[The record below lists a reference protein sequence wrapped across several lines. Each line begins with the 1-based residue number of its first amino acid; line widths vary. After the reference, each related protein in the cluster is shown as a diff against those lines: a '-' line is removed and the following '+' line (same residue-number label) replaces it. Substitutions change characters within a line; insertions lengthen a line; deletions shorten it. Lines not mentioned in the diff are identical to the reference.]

1 MIHNILVYTHDG
13 KILYSWEKKAN
24 SLGFTNKILIPGF
37 FSAINS
43 VVSDIFQGRI
53 QRIEFENKTIV
64 LSGKELVSDLKSK
77 WILMSI
83 TVDTVD
89 SSSLIDN
96 LTLKI
101 WKHILERIDSNY
113 DKMTKYNELDSE
125 LDNLIRHKTF
135 DRTTNKLII
144 SSITVFISILITSFI
159 YSFIRFYKGTLD
171 STNIPSFVLAIT
183 IGGFFLILS
192 SILAGSKVK
201 STVVGTIFSLIGSLF
216 SFYLIENILSN
227 NNFLGGLG
235 NLFIFL
241 TFCTLLGCFCGY
253 IGGSIV
259 DYEFLN

>member
-1 MIHNILVYTHDG
+1 MG
-13 KILYSWEKKAN
+13 KKAN

-43 VVSDIFQGRI
+43 VVSDIFRGRI

-64 LSGKELVSDLKSK
+64 LSGKELVSDLDSK
-77 WILMSI
+77 WILMSM

-89 SSSLIDN
+89 NSSLIDS

-101 WKHILERIDSNY
+101 WQLILERIDSNY
-113 DKMTKYNELDSE
+113 NKMRIYKDLDSD
-125 LDNLIRHKTF
+125 LDKLIEHKTF
-135 DRTTNKLII
+135 NRTTNKLIL
-144 SSITVFISILITSFI
+144 SSITVLISILLTSFI
-159 YSFIRFYKGTLD
+159 YSIIRSYKNTLD

-192 SILAGSKVK
+192 SIFAGSKVK

-216 SFYLIENILSN
+216 SYFLIENILSK

-259 DYEFLN
+259 DYKFLN